1 MTGSPQL
8 PPARPAPAKV
18 EPEIDPKIEQAK
30 QAELD
35 RLAQRTNQSKTIKTS
50 STQAG
55 FLDESAPNLFKTT
68 LGGA

>member
-1 MTGSPQL
+1 MTGSPSL
-8 PPARPAPAKV
+8 PAPKPTPQKV

-35 RLAQRTNQSKTIKTS
+35 RLAARTNQSKTIKTS

-55 FLDESAPNLFKTT
+55 FLDESAPSLFKTT